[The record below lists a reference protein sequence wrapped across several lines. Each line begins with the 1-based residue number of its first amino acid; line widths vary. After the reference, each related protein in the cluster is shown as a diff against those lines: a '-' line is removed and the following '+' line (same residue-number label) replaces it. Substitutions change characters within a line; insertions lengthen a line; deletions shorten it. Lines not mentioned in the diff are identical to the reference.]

1 MGWTLTEG
9 DDGYLLSRTNGHM
22 AEGWGVI
29 VDQSKAMHLL
39 EVLTWAETLEG
50 AGVIPAPPKPK
61 PRRKR

>member
-1 MGWTLTEG
+1 M
-9 DDGYLLSRTNGHM
+9 Y
-22 AEGWGVI
+22 A
-29 VDQSKAMHLL
+29 L